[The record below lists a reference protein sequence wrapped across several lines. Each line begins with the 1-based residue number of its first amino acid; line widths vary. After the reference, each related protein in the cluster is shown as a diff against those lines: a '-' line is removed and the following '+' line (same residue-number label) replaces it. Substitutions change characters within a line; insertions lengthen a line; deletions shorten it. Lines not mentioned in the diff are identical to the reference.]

1 MKRFAVIMAGGGGT
15 RFWPIS
21 RQKTPKQLLN
31 LSGEDALINETIDR
45 ISSIVER
52 EDMYIVTNEKQG
64 KLLVDTIEGF
74 CHCTDAL
81 NILYEPAARNT
92 AAAIGYAAFAIKKK
106 HGDGIMCVF
115 PSDHYIKDGVGFK
128 STLER
133 AADIA
138 QSSGHLVTIGIKPTF
153 PSTGYGYIKLLKD
166 TAHLYAGSAYGVEEF
181 VEKPEFETARAYVES
196 GEYLWNSGMF
206 VWKVSKILED
216 FKRFLPK
223 LYKRLEEL
231 SAYMGSKQEDEKL
244 HEIYPSLIST
254 SIDYGVMER
263 SDDVVVVPGDFGW
276 NDVGSWDALGAI
288 FDTDE
293 KGNIIRADNV
303 GIDTRNSIIYGNSR
317 LIATIG
323 LDSMI
328 VVETE
333 DSILVCPK
341 EKAQDVKQ
349 IVEHLKRQGREEY
362 L

>member
-31 LSGEDALINETIDR
+31 LSGGDALINETIDR
-45 ISSIVER
+45 ISSIVQR
-52 EDMYIVTNEKQG
+52 EDIYIVTNEKQG
-64 KLLVDTIEGF
+64 DLLSDTIA
-74 CHCTDAL
+74 CTDTL

-92 AAAIGYAAFAIKKK
+92 AAAIGYAAFAIQKR

-115 PSDHYIKDGVGFK
+115 PSDHYIKDEAGFK

-133 AADIA
+133 AVDIA
-138 QSSGHLVTIGIKPTF
+138 ESSGNLVTIGIKPTF

-166 TAHLYAGSAYGVEEF
+166 TGHIYADSAYDVDEF
-181 VEKPEFETARAYVES
+181 VEKPELETAKAYMES

-206 VWKVSKILED
+206 VWRVSKILED

-223 LYKRLEEL
+223 LYKKLENL
-231 SAYMGSKQEDEKL
+231 SIYMGGKDEYEKL

-288 FDTDE
+288 FDADE
-293 KGNIIRADNV
+293 KGNIIRGDNV
-303 GIDTRNSIIYGNSR
+303 GLDTRNSIVYSNSR

-323 LDSMI
+323 LDNMI
-328 VVETE
+328 VIETD

-341 EKAQDVKQ
+341 EKAQDVKK
-349 IVEHLKRQGREEY
+349 IVEHLKKQGMNEY